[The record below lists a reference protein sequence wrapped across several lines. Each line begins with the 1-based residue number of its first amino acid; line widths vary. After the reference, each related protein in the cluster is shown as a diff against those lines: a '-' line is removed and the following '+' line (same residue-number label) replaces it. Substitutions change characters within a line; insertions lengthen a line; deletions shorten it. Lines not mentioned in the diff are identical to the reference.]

1 MTELEKEVESLRA
14 QLRDRTASGRRQ
26 AFTSNVVS
34 DTGSSHIT
42 RLNSTDSAFSVSTED
57 RLGTRVMEMESE
69 IKSLKESNRKLTE
82 ANEEMHAQVLTRG
95 LDEGKAVLFNHD
107 TAKANLESM
116 SIARELEGLSD
127 SQIRQALKEQ
137 QDVNEGLRGYIDGI
151 LMNIMEKYPELLEVR
166 K

>member
-1 MTELEKEVESLRA
+1 MSLIPEKVESLRA

-69 IKSLKESNRKLTE
+69 IKSLKVLISFIINLNSVGKFWGHRNVTFRNLPIMPLSIIRNRIE
-82 ANEEMHAQVLTRG
+82 NW
-95 LDEGKAVLFNHD
+95 
-107 TAKANLESM
+107 
-116 SIARELEGLSD
+116 
-127 SQIRQALKEQ
+127 LKQ
-137 QDVNEGLRGYIDGI
+137 
-151 LMNIMEKYPELLEVR
+151 MKKCTPKSLLEVWTKEKQYCLTTIR
-166 K
+166 QKPI

>member
-1 MTELEKEVESLRA
+1 MSLIPEKVESLRA

-69 IKSLKESNRKLTE
+69 IKSLKVLISFIINSNSVG
-82 ANEEMHAQVLTRG
+82 N
-95 LDEGKAVLFNHD
+95 FI
-107 TAKANLESM
+107 M
-116 SIARELEGLSD
+116 SPLGVYQSFL
-127 SQIRQALKEQ
+127 
-137 QDVNEGLRGYIDGI
+137 Y
-151 LMNIMEKYPELLEVR
+151 LL
-166 K
+166 

>member
-1 MTELEKEVESLRA
+1 MSLIPEKVESLRA

-69 IKSLKESNRKLTE
+69 IKSLKVLISFIINSNSVGNFINVTFRSLPIIPI
-82 ANEEMHAQVLTRG
+82 
-95 LDEGKAVLFNHD
+95 F
-107 TAKANLESM
+107 
-116 SIARELEGLSD
+116 I
-127 SQIRQALKEQ
+127 IRNRIENWLKQ
-137 QDVNEGLRGYIDGI
+137 
-151 LMNIMEKYPELLEVR
+151 MKKCTPKSLLEVWTR
-166 K
+166 EKQCCLITIRQKPI

>member
-1 MTELEKEVESLRA
+1 MSLIPEKVESLRE

-69 IKSLKESNRKLTE
+69 IKSLKVLISFIINSNSVG
-82 ANEEMHAQVLTRG
+82 N
-95 LDEGKAVLFNHD
+95 FNV
-107 TAKANLESM
+107 TFRSLP
-116 SIARELEGLSD
+116 IIPIFI
-127 SQIRQALKEQ
+127 IRNRIENWLKQ
-137 QDVNEGLRGYIDGI
+137 
-151 LMNIMEKYPELLEVR
+151 MKKCTPKSLLEVWTR
-166 K
+166 EKQSCLITIRQKPI